1 MIIDSPMNILDSDK
15 DMEFGELFAD
25 DLAVELWVEVG
36 LVVDDNVGPV
46 VDGKVEPALD
56 GEVEL
61 VVDGEV
67 EPAVDSEVG
76 LVVDEGVVFVAG
88 EMLEDEPEVVGPAA
102 SY

>member
-15 DMEFGELFAD
+15 DPEFGELFAD

-36 LVVDDNVGPV
+36 LVVDDKVGPV
-46 VDGKVEPALD
+46 VDGEVEPALD

-61 VVDGEV
+61 IVDGEV
-67 EPAVDSEVG
+67 EPPVDGEVG
-76 LVVDEGVVFVAG
+76 LVVDEGIVFVAD
-88 EMLEDEPEVVGPAA
+88 EMLEDELEVVVPAA